1 MTESLSKGSQ
11 RFDGID
17 GDCGGVDDA
26 TMRLLAL
33 TLVLASALTSAATQ
47 PRVLIL
53 GDSIAYAGGWPTR
66 VESALRNT
74 STYTDAVILN
84 LALPSETT
92 SGLSEPG
99 HAGGTF
105 PRPCVHDRLSAV
117 LKQTKPTLVIANYG
131 MNDGIYEPLS
141 DANFS
146 AFKQGME
153 KLVTVC
159 RASGARVIVIT
170 PPLHAADKTK
180 TSPTDYDNVLEAYAG
195 WLNSKTAMGWEV
207 VDIRPAL
214 RDAIADEKSRDRS
227 FRYAS
232 DNVHPGDTGH
242 RLIADA
248 VLEGIWPL
256 LKLNGKPEAG
266 SAARLKAIGEAQNAL
281 KLAWLTQT
289 GHKRPGLPKGVSVAQ
304 AEQQAAAALE
314 KARKL

>member
-1 MTESLSKGSQ
+1 
-11 RFDGID
+11 
-17 GDCGGVDDA
+17 
-26 TMRLLAL
+26 MRLLAL
-33 TLVLASALTSAATQ
+33 TLALVSAHTIAATQ
-47 PRVLIL
+47 PRVVIL

-74 STYTDAVILN
+74 PTYADAVILN

-131 MNDGIYEPLS
+131 MNDGIYETLS

-146 AFKQGME
+146 AFKKGME
-153 KLVTVC
+153 KLVAAC
-159 RASGARVIVIT
+159 RASGARVILLT
-170 PPLHAADKTK
+170 PPLHGADKAK

-214 RDAIADEKSRDRS
+214 REAIANEKSRDRS
-227 FRYAS
+227 FRYAA
-232 DNVHPGDTGH
+232 DNIHPGDVGH
-242 RLIADA
+242 RIIADA

-256 LKLNGKPEAG
+256 LKLTGKPEVG
-266 SAARLKAIGEAQNAL
+266 SVARIKAIGEAQNAL
-281 KLAWLTQT
+281 KLAWLAQT
-289 GHKRPGLPKGVSVAQ
+289 GHKRPGLPKGAPLAA
-304 AEQQAAAALE
+304 AEQQAAEALE
-314 KARKL
+314 KSRGL

>member
-1 MTESLSKGSQ
+1 
-11 RFDGID
+11 
-17 GDCGGVDDA
+17 
-26 TMRLLAL
+26 MRLLTTLLVMVCAL
-33 TLVLASALTSAATQ
+33 VGAAEQ

-74 STYTDAVILN
+74 PSHADAVILN
-84 LALPSETT
+84 LALPSETA

-105 PRPCVHDRLSAV
+105 PRPCVHDRLASV

-131 MNDGIYEPLS
+131 MNDGIYETLS
-141 DANFS
+141 DANFN

-153 KLVTVC
+153 KLVAAC
-159 RASGARVIVIT
+159 RASGARVIVLT
-170 PPLHAADKTK
+170 PPLHAADKAK
-180 TSPTDYDNVLEAYAG
+180 TSPADYDNVLEAYAG

-214 RDAIADEKSRDRS
+214 REAITDEKSRDPS

-232 DNVHPGDTGH
+232 DNVHPGDAGH
-242 RLIADA
+242 RMIADA
-248 VLEGIWPL
+248 VLAGIWPL
-256 LKLNGKPEAG
+256 LKLPGKPEVG
-266 SAARLKAIGEAQNAL
+266 SPARLKAIGEAQNAL

-289 GHKRPGLPKGVSVAQ
+289 GHKRPGLPKGSSVAE
-304 AEQQAAAALE
+304 AEQKATTALQ
-314 KARKL
+314 KARSL